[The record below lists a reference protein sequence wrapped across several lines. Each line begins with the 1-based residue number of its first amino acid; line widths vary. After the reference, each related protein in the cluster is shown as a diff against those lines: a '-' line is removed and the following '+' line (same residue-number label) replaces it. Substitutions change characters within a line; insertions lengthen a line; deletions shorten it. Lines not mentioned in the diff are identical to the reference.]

1 MELKLLL
8 LKSISAL
15 YYSALTK
22 SNRYDSVSE
31 LIDGVINH
39 LPLNDRI
46 SAEVSKESGSLQKLR
61 GLLIWMK
68 GKARDYEFDLAD
80 LMTRLRVACG
90 DNDRLYSLFEG
101 LLTEPLD
108 PEDAGRRLENCL
120 GDLYEFVA
128 VEEFSDLLRKASRAV
143 SFDRDKIGDLSTF
156 KEELSKKLQGLSV
169 GGKRRAAMIGRHID
183 ISDVTGVEEVY
194 AIAQTAIDPRA
205 ILKLAYKA
213 MNRMTGDQEGARRGE
228 WSNVSALP
236 GQNKS
241 GNLLDTF
248 ISMCIFNSPVLF
260 DESKKPL
267 HIYTTI
273 EDKAEL
279 VMQKLYVMLKQHETG
294 LPVIVRDLLPKEMA
308 EYVNMRLSA
317 NGWNVRIVE
326 LPGGTNVSDY
336 VEMLR
341 AYQEDGYEIVS
352 AGCDYVNLLGKEGL
366 PAVTAGDEVQ
376 LTHRT
381 IRSFTAPANIYHYTA
396 HQLSTDAKTLA
407 RQFPD
412 DYVKR
417 LPGKGY
423 YEGCKKLDTEFDFEY
438 IVAKTVHGGHTWQE
452 FQWSKHRKM
461 GATNESAKYFALK
474 FQELPMIGFKYDY
487 DLDIDLSYRKIGART
502 TGQDGSAWNDFD

>member
-8 LKSISAL
+8 LKSISAI
-15 YYSALTK
+15 YYSTLAPK
-22 SNRYDSVSE
+22 GRGEAIGE
-31 LIDGVINH
+31 LMNGVVTH
-39 LPLNDRI
+39 LPLNGRGG
-46 SAEVSKESGSLQKLR
+46 SEAGKETGSLQKLR
-61 GLLIWMK
+61 GILIWMK
-68 GKARDYEFDLAD
+68 GKGQDFTFDHTD
-80 LMTRLRVACG
+80 LMARIRVACG
-90 DNDRLYSLFEG
+90 DNDRLYGLFEN
-101 LLTEPLD
+101 LIEKPHD
-108 PEDAGRRLENCL
+108 PEDAARRLDNCL

-128 VEEFSDLLRKASRAV
+128 VEEFSELLRKASRAV
-143 SFDRDKIGDLSTF
+143 SFDREKIGDLSAF
-156 KEELSKKLQGLSV
+156 KEELSKKLQDLSV

-183 ISDVTGVEEVY
+183 ISDITGVEEVY
-194 AIAQTAIDPRA
+194 AIAQMAIDPRA
-205 ILKLAYKA
+205 ILKLGYKA

-248 ISMCIFNSPVLF
+248 IAMCIFNSPVLF

-279 VMQKLYVMLKQHETG
+279 VMQKLYVLLKQHEHDK
-294 LPVIVRDLLPKEMA
+294 PVIIKGLDPREMA
-308 EYVNMRLSA
+308 EYVFSRLTA

-326 LPGGTNVSDY
+326 LPGGTPVADY
-336 VEMLR
+336 VDMLR
-341 AYQEDGYEIVS
+341 GYQDDGFEIVS
-352 AGCDYVNLLGKEGL
+352 AGCDYINLLGKENL
-366 PAVTAGDEVQ
+366 PAVVAGDEVQ
-376 LTHRT
+376 LAHRYV
-381 IRSFTAPANIYHYTA
+381 RSFTSPANIYHYTA

-417 LPGKGY
+417 LAGKGY

-438 IVAKTVHGGHTWQE
+438 IVAKTLNGGFTWQE

-461 GATNESAKYFALK
+461 GATDEAVKYFALK
-474 FQELPMIGFKYDY
+474 FQELPMIGFKFDF
-487 DLDIDLSYRKIGART
+487 DLDIDLSYRKIGARS
-502 TGQDGSAWNDFD
+502 TGQQGEAWDDFD